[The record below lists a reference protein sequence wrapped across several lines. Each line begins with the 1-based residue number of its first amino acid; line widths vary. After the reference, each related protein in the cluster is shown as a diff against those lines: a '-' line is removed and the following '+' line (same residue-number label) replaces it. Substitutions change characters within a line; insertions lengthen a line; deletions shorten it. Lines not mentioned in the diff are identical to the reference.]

1 MGRTGAVVRV
11 WILNK
16 GFGVAVVEVVCAGGG
31 MGQDV
36 GAGSR
41 VDVRVC
47 CVHAEVGGWELRD
60 NFEFSVV

>member
-1 MGRTGAVVRV
+1 MVRTGEVVRF
-11 WILNK
+11 WILNM
-16 GFGVAVVEVVCAGGG
+16 GYGAVVVEVVCAGGG

-60 NFEFSVV
+60 NFGFSVV